1 MPDEFRN
8 LSAEAALWSLSLQLQ
23 ILLYYRAEGGRM
35 SGLCG
40 PTMFGVILITRYRA
54 CLSSAAHI
62 PPANVQRFQSRCCP
76 LPLCKTNLALRRRFC
91 KACLFC
97 AAAAEASEGEEARKG
112 LASI

>member
-62 PPANVQRFQSRCCP
+62 PPPMCSVSSHDAVHCLSVNELGAETSFLQSVFV
-76 LPLCKTNLALRRRFC
+76 LR
-91 KACLFC
+91 
-97 AAAAEASEGEEARKG
+97 AAAEASEGEEARKG